1 MIQPVTKLV
10 QITPVSPQEA
20 AQFDL
25 STADGRFQIADRLL
39 RDINEW
45 CKKAFDDGPRT
56 HLGASIIAAECDRHI
71 WYSWRWFKHKIFSGT
86 MQRLFQDGHWY
97 EERFI
102 EMLRGIGCTVTQV
115 DDDGGQIRIYDVQGH
130 FGGSTDG
137 STFLPP
143 SYNLPVNFLLEFKT
157 ANDKWFTKFHDVAES
172 KPQHWGQMCVYG
184 YKRGIKYGIYF
195 IVNKNDSDL
204 KIEVVELDWAYAKQ
218 LIDKGEW
225 IIYSPV
231 PPAKLSDNP
240 SDWRCKM
247 CDHHS
252 VCHMGVEPDVNC
264 RTCRHSSAIDNK
276 QWKCNRWNI
285 LIPGQVEALSACTG
299 YERLVV

>member
-1 MIQPVTKLV
+1 MIQAITKVV

-25 STADGRFQIADRLL
+25 TTASGRFNLADRLHNDL
-39 RDINEW
+39 DEW
-45 CKKAFDDGPRT
+45 CAKAFDDGPRT
-56 HLGASIIAAECDRHI
+56 HLGASVIASECDRHI
-71 WYSWRWFKHKIFSGT
+71 WYSWRWFKHKVFSGR

-102 EMLRGIGCTVTQV
+102 EMLRGISCTVTQV
-115 DDDGGQIRIYDVQGH
+115 SETGEQIRIHAVQGH

-137 STFLPP
+137 SAFLPP
-143 SYNLPVNFLLEFKT
+143 SYGIAENFLTEFKT
-157 ANDKWFTKFHDVAES
+157 SNDKIFNKFHDVENS

-184 YKRGIKYGIYF
+184 FKLGIKYALYF

-204 KIEVVELDWAYAKQ
+204 LIEVVELDWEYAQ
-218 LIDKGEW
+218 RLIDKGEW

-252 VCHMGVEPDVNC
+252 VCHMGVVPDVNC
-264 RTCRHSSAIDNK
+264 RTCKYSQPIDNK
-276 QWKCNRWNI
+276 QWQCNRWNVV
-285 LIPGQVEALSACTG
+285 IPGQAEALSACNA
-299 YERLVV
+299 YERVVV